1 VREREKERERERKRE
16 KERERERKREIE
28 EISGKHNFTDLLID
42 WDPLSIWRNKINNKN
57 IERKIDILMF
67 YTNGFLFQPHQ
78 PANGP
83 LPLM

>member
-1 VREREKERERERKRE
+1 MCARVCVCEREKEKERERER
-16 KERERERKREIE
+16 
-28 EISGKHNFTDLLID
+28 SGKHNFTDLLID

-57 IERKIDILMF
+57 IELKIDILMF
-67 YTNGFLFQPHQ
+67 YHTNGFLFQPHQ